1 MVWFQGNSSHGS
13 WDGYYEYGIDRLYV
27 GPRGYPGPP
36 GLQGLRGPKGE
47 PGRPGAEGLQGF
59 QGPPGHVFVVPV
71 IYFHSNLFFCVVN
84 NMSEDVAC
92 PTLWHWTR
100 IHVTKKGY

>member
-1 MVWFQGNSSHGS
+1 M
-13 WDGYYEYGIDRLYV
+13 

-36 GLQGLRGPKGE
+36 GPQGPRGPKGE

-71 IYFHSNLFFCVVN
+71 NYLHCKLQI
-84 NMSEDVAC
+84 
-92 PTLWHWTR
+92 R
-100 IHVTKKGY
+100 ISIGNFKYELTISC

>member
-1 MVWFQGNSSHGS
+1 M
-13 WDGYYEYGIDRLYV
+13 

-36 GLQGLRGPKGE
+36 GPQGPRGPKGE

-71 IYFHSNLFFCVVN
+71 IFFPSKLLFKLGSRLVRNVKLN
-84 NMSEDVAC
+84 KHC
-92 PTLWHWTR
+92 PMEKCIPNFLLKH
-100 IHVTKKGY
+100 